1 MLPIRC
7 DAGVRRG
14 LQVGRVV
21 RHRHQQKCDE
31 QKRHADAQ
39 QPVGQ
44 KGPGAFAV
52 QARPDEQPRDQK
64 EKRHQ
69 KDVEP
74 GAEQVEAHPALA
86 VDNREGAPQKRRL
99 IEGEGL
105 RR

>member
-1 MLPIRC
+1 M
-7 DAGVRRG
+7 
-14 LQVGRVV
+14 
-21 RHRHQQKCDE
+21 RHRHQQQRDHQE
-31 QKRHADAQ
+31 RHADAQ
-39 QPVGQ
+39 QPIGQ
-44 KGPGAFAV
+44 KNPGALATE
-52 QARPDEQPRDQK
+52 ARPDEQPRHQK
-64 EKRHQ
+64 EERHQ